1 MAIAQAVVVE
11 KYSKMSVFGK
21 FMRGV
26 MLARCSRIERAVD
39 SAVEV
44 QYSTLESLLE
54 RGRNTAFGR
63 RYGLDSVHNAEQFA
77 LRVEVFDYD
86 SFEPFVERMRR
97 GESNVTCEGRV
108 TMFARS
114 SGTSARSKYIPVTQ
128 RALRMNHL
136 RGMADVV
143 SLYLAGNPAS
153 HLFDGRT
160 LTLGGSCR
168 VENGTLVGDLSA
180 LLISSVGRWGEI
192 MRAPSRS
199 VALMADFDAKCDA
212 VCRECAKERIVAL
225 AGVPSWNMAL
235 LRRVLEYT
243 GRRSVKEVWP
253 DLELFMHGGV
263 SFAPY
268 RNAFADV
275 MGGKINYME
284 SYNASEGFVAIAE
297 QCGSD
302 EVLLMPDYGC
312 YYEFAHERDIVPLE
326 GVKIGVEYA
335 LLMTSENGLWRYALG
350 DVVVFTS
357 LNPYRIRIVGR
368 TKEYINAFGEEVMI
382 GNVEEALLQACFTT
396 GAVVEEYTISPV
408 FVATRG
414 GYHRWVVEFVYEPD
428 DIKVFAEEVD
438 KALRELNS
446 DYDAKRSSV
455 MQPLAV
461 VRVPY
466 GTFHCWQSRTDR
478 RKVPRLCKDSSISD
492 EVLTYARERVEV

>member
-1 MAIAQAVVVE
+1 MTVARGQHRKI
-11 KYSKMSVFGK
+11 YSKMSVFGK
-21 FMRGV
+21 FMREA
-26 MLARCSRIERAVD
+26 MLARCRRIERAVG

-44 QYSTLESLLE
+44 QYSTLLSLLE
-54 RGRNTAFGR
+54 RGRNTVFGR

-77 LRVEVFDYD
+77 QRVEVFDYD

-153 HLFDGRT
+153 HLFGGRT
-160 LTLGGSCR
+160 LTLGGSRR
-168 VENGTLVGDLSA
+168 VESGALVGDLSA
-180 LLISSVGRWGEI
+180 LLISAVGRWGEI
-192 MRAPSRS
+192 MRAPSRR
-199 VALMADFDAKCDA
+199 VALMADFDAKCEA
-212 VCRECAKERIVAL
+212 VCRECADERIVAL

-243 GRRSVKEVWP
+243 GRRLVLEVWP

-268 RNAFADV
+268 RSAFADV
-275 MGGKINYME
+275 MGGKINYQE
-284 SYNASEGFVAIAE
+284 SYNASEGFIAIAE
-297 QCGSD
+297 QCSSD
-302 EVLLMPDYGC
+302 EMLLMPDYGC
-312 YYEFAHERDIVPLE
+312 YYEFAHKDDIVPLE
-326 GVKIGVEYA
+326 GVKVGVEYA
-335 LLMTSENGLWRYALG
+335 LLMTSENGLWRYKLG
-350 DVVVFTS
+350 DVVEFTS
-357 LNPYRIRIVGR
+357 LNPYKLRIVGR
-368 TKEYINAFGEEVMI
+368 TQEYINAFGEEVMI

-408 FVATRG
+408 FVDRCG

-428 DIKVFAEEVD
+428 DIKVFAEEID

-455 MQPLAV
+455 MQPLEV

-466 GTFHCWQSRTDR
+466 GTFHRWQSRTDR

-492 EVLTYARERVEV
+492 EVLIYAMERVEV

>member
-1 MAIAQAVVVE
+1 
-11 KYSKMSVFGK
+11 
-21 FMRGV
+21 MREA
-26 MLARCSRIERAVD
+26 MLARCRRIERVVG

-44 QYSTLESLLE
+44 QYSTLISLLE

-77 LRVEVFDYD
+77 QRVEVFDYD

-97 GESNVTCEGRV
+97 GESNVTCEGKV

-136 RGMADVV
+136 RGMCDVV

-168 VENGTLVGDLSA
+168 VESGALVGDLSA
-180 LLISSVGRWGEI
+180 LLISAVGRWGEM
-192 MRAPSRS
+192 MRAPSRR
-199 VALMADFDAKCDA
+199 VALMADFDAKCEA

-243 GRRSVKEVWP
+243 GKRSVLEVWP

-268 RNAFADV
+268 RSAFADV
-275 MGGKINYME
+275 MGGKINYLE
-284 SYNASEGFVAIAE
+284 IYNASEGFIAIAE
-297 QCGSD
+297 QYGSD
-302 EVLLMPDYGC
+302 EMLLMPDYGC
-312 YYEFAHERDIVPLE
+312 YYEFAHEDDIVPLE
-326 GVKIGVEYA
+326 GVKTGVEYA
-335 LLMTSENGLWRYALG
+335 LLMTSENSLWRYALG

-357 LNPYRIRIVGR
+357 LNPYKLRIVGR

-382 GNVEEALLQACFTT
+382 GNVEEALLQACFVT
-396 GAVVEEYTISPV
+396 GAVVEEYTVSPV
-408 FVATRG
+408 FVAKRG

-428 DIKVFAEEVD
+428 DIKVFAEEID

-455 MQPLAV
+455 MQPLEV

-466 GTFHCWQSRTDR
+466 GTFHRWQSRTDR

-492 EVLTYARERVEV
+492 EVLIYAMERVEV